1 MTTQRVAHG
10 EEMAQ
15 SFGFE
20 SVSSA
25 SEKQDRVN
33 NVFASVAKRYDM
45 MNDLMSGG
53 MHRAWKNA
61 MVTWLAVPRTRP
73 FHVLDVAGGTGDIA
87 FRILN
92 ASPTAR
98 ATVLDINGSM
108 LEVGRERA
116 EKAGL
121 GDRVDFVE
129 ANAQALPFEDDRFD
143 AYTIALGIR
152 NVPQIATAL
161 GEARRVVK
169 TGGRFLCLEFSEVT
183 VPMLDKLYDAWSFNA
198 IPRIGR
204 AVTGDADSY
213 QYLVESIRKFP
224 NQETFAAMIRDAGF
238 NRVTYR
244 NFNGGIVALHSGWA
258 F

>member
-20 SVSSA
+20 DVTSA
-25 SEKQDRVN
+25 HEKQDRVN
-33 NVFASVAKRYDM
+33 AVFASVAKRYDM
-45 MNDLMSGG
+45 MNDLMSAG
-53 MHRAWKNA
+53 MHRAWKAA
-61 MVTWLAVPRTRP
+61 MVTSLAVPRTRP

-92 ASPTAR
+92 ASPSAR
-98 ATVLDINGSM
+98 ATVLDINGAM
-108 LEVGRERA
+108 LDVGRERA

-121 GDRVDFVE
+121 ADRVDFVE
-129 ANAQALPFEDDRFD
+129 ANAQELPFEAGAFD
-143 AYTIALGIR
+143 AYTVAVGIR
-152 NVPQIATAL
+152 NVPEIAVAL
-161 GEARRVVK
+161 GEARRVLK

-183 VPMLDKLYDAWSFNA
+183 VPILDKLYDSWSFNA

-204 AVTGDADSY
+204 MVTGDAESY

-238 NRVTYR
+238 SRVTYR